1 MKQQVQYDFQDKIA
15 LVTGGTSGIGL
26 ATAQLLVESGA
37 QVVITGRNQEK
48 GDAALATMPAG
59 AHQPVYIQTDNSNND
74 TIFALFHEIQNRYG
88 RLDIAVNNAAQE
100 SGIGKALYEF
110 EPHEYEDAMGAN
122 LRGVWLCM
130 KQEIKLML
138 EQTPAGGAIVNVA
151 SINGLGGAAMGSL
164 YSAAKAAIIA
174 LAKSAAQE
182 VATSNIRINV
192 LAPGAHRT
200 PMLQKAFESQ
210 TGGDASKVDE
220 VEQMYLSYI
229 PQKRIA
235 DPKEA
240 ANAILWLCSDAASY
254 ITGQTTIVDGG
265 MSAMMR

>member
-1 MKQQVQYDFQDKIA
+1 MEQVQYNFQDKVA

-26 ATAQLLVESGA
+26 ATAQLLAKSGA
-37 QVVITGRNQEK
+37 QVIVTGRDKER
-48 GDAALATMPAG
+48 GDTALATFPSSTL
-59 AHQPVYIQTDNSNND
+59 QPVYIQTDNSNND
-74 TIFALFHEIQNRYG
+74 TIFALFHEIQNRFG

-100 SGIGKALYEF
+100 SGIGKPLHEF

-138 EQTPAGGAIVNVA
+138 EQKPSGGAIVNVA
-151 SINGLGGAAMGSL
+151 SVNGLGGAAMGSL

-182 VATSNIRINV
+182 VATANIRINV

-210 TGGDASKVDE
+210 VNGDQTKVPE
-220 VEQMYLSYI
+220 IEQMYLSYI

-235 DPKEA
+235 DPQEA
-240 ANAILWLCSDAASY
+240 AAAILWLCSDAASY

-265 MSAMMR
+265 MSAMLR

>member
-1 MKQQVQYDFQDKIA
+1 MQQVQYNFQGKIA

-26 ATAQLLVESGA
+26 ATALLLVESGA
-37 QVVITGRNQEK
+37 QVIITGRDKAK
-48 GDAALATMPAG
+48 GDAAIATLPVSP
-59 AHQPVYIQTDNSNND
+59 HQPIYIQTDNSNND

-100 SGIGKALYEF
+100 SGIGKPLHEF

-138 EQTPAGGAIVNVA
+138 EQSPSGGAIVNVA
-151 SINGLGGAAMGSL
+151 SINGLGGAPMGSL

-182 VATSNIRINV
+182 VATANIRINV

-200 PMLQKAFESQ
+200 PLLQKAFDSQ
-210 TGGDASKVDE
+210 TGGDNSKLSQ

-235 DPKEA
+235 DPEEA
-240 ANAILWLCSDAASY
+240 AAAILWLCSDAASY

-265 MSAMMR
+265 MSAMLR